1 MGKIYRKTPN
11 NLTSPE
17 KKLKNIE
24 SFAESYRKIAPYLNI
39 GLVMAGSV
47 IFFVWLG
54 ITLDN
59 HWKTYPWLTVAG
71 AFFGIFTG
79 FYHFIKTIQSEEKK
93 KDN

>member
-1 MGKIYRKTPN
+1 MRKIYRKAPN
-11 NLTSPE
+11 SLSSPE
-17 KKLKNIE
+17 KKIKNIE

-59 HWKTYPWLTVAG
+59 HWGTYPWLTVVG
-71 AFFGIFTG
+71 AFLGIFTG

-93 KDN
+93 NE